1 MKTRYKYLG
10 QIAAAAGLLGVM
22 LAASGSA
29 MAASYNI
36 ILKTSDG
43 AIQSCATGG
52 FTFTKTTVG
61 TFTTT
66 SPSVALNGT
75 TTTPCF
81 GVDASKILG
90 TGTLSVTVANV
101 TLNDENQGPNVV
113 SINGSLSSGNGSH
126 NYTVTFN
133 ANKTFT
139 VNQNTGQSPQ
149 VGQGVYY
156 IYNTSNPIP
165 EPEMLWLALA
175 GLSALVMSRRIRRHR
190 S

>member
-1 MKTRYKYLG
+1 MKTRYNYLG
-10 QIAAAAGLLGVM
+10 QIAAAAGLLGVL

-61 TFTTT
+61 TFTAT

-75 TTTPCF
+75 TATQCF
-81 GVDASKILG
+81 GVDKSVTLSN
-90 TGTLSVTVANV
+90 GTLSVTVANV
-101 TLNDENQGPNVV
+101 TVNGQDQGPNVV
-113 SINGSLSSGNGSH
+113 SINGNLSNGNANGS
-126 NYTVTFN
+126 YTIHFLADKSFTITQKDGN
-133 ANKTFT
+133 AD
-139 VNQNTGQSPQ
+139 PQ
-149 VGQGVYY
+149 VGSGIYF
-156 IYNTSNPIP
+156 IYNQNSVP
-165 EPEMLWLALA
+165 EPETLWLALA
-175 GLSALVMSRRIRRHR
+175 GLSALVMSRRIRRRR

>member
-1 MKTRYKYLG
+1 MKTLYVRK
-10 QIAAAAGLLGVM
+10 IAATAGLLGV
-22 LAASGSA
+22 LLVASGSA

-52 FTFTKTTVG
+52 FAFTKTTVG

-75 TTTPCF
+75 TTTQCF
-81 GVDASKILG
+81 GVDASKTLS
-90 TGTLSVTVANV
+90 TGTLNVTVANV
-101 TLNDENQGPNVV
+101 TLNGQDQGPNVV
-113 SINGSLSSGNGSH
+113 SINGSLSSGNGSN
-126 NYTVTFN
+126 NYTITFN
-133 ANKTFT
+133 ANKTFI

-156 IYNTSNPIP
+156 IHNTSNPIP
-165 EPEMLWLALA
+165 EPETLLLALA
-175 GLSALVMSRRIRRHR
+175 GLSALALSRRKRRR